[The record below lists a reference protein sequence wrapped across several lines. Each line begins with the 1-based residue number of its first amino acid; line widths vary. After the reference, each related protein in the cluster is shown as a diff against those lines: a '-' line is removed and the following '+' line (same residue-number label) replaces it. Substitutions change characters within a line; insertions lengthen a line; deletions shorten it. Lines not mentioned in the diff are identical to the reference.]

1 MSKYI
6 FIKKPDENNQY
17 DISTVTFEF
26 QTVDKSDLIENFED
40 FLKACGYVIKG
51 YITEVEE

>member
-17 DISTVTFEF
+17 DISTVTIELE
-26 QTVDKSDLIENFED
+26 TDTKSDLIEHFED
-40 FLKACGYVIKG
+40 FLKACGYVIRG

>member
-17 DISTVTFEF
+17 DISTITFEF
-26 QTVDKSDLIENFED
+26 QTVDKSDLLENFED